1 MKIHKTCSNNGCI
14 WETQNIVNLNLEE
27 KKNSEQKHKDSRII
41 KGARHS
47 DPRNNYI
54 FYMVGKERG
63 QLYK

>member
-1 MKIHKTCSNNGCI
+1 MHLGDTEHSESKSGR
-14 WETQNIVNLNLEE
+14 